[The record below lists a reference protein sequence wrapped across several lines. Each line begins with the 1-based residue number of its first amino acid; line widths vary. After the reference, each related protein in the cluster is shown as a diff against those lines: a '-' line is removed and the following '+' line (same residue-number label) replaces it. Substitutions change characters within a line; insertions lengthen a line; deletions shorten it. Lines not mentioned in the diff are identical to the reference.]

1 MAKKINKIAIDAH
14 LTPLSCL
21 LRFMKYSYFRV
32 VKKKKQN
39 WRFCYGAKKKC
50 CALCIFAWNDEGEN
64 TRTRCSIRAIHK
76 FALLA
81 KREMCM
87 NWTFA
92 VFFLFDMRSPRITRT
107 TFVLC
112 RAGYDWEFRWNASFV
127 ISFKLRDSLIY
138 MAIQLQSEVGAT
150 EYVRSFVNYTEFPKR
165 THLLFWS
172 LSRATAYCCFYG
184 CSLL

>member
-32 VKKKKQN
+32 VKKKTKLTLLL
-39 WRFCYGAKKKC
+39 WSKKKM
-50 CALCIFAWNDEGEN
+50 LCIMYICLERWRWKYAH
-64 TRTRCSIRAIHK
+64 TMLRAIHK

-112 RAGYDWEFRWNASFV
+112 RAGCDWELRWNASFI

-184 CSLL
+184 SSLL